1 MIQASEKENYNY
13 PSPLATHEEV
23 ISQPQLFF
31 DTLKSLHSMLGTKF
45 TVPVIGR
52 RELDL
57 HVLYVE
63 VTKRGGYI
71 KVVSEKKWREISSV
85 FKFSVTA
92 TSASSVL
99 KKHYLGLLYQYEQ
112 LYFFNVQSPVSSTP
126 PDSSPLSIPAVGT
139 IHGKFDCGYLVSVRL
154 GQELLSGVIYHPVD
168 KQCPSSSPADDLS
181 MAIIPY
187 DPNKQPRQV
196 PGKRRRK
203 RKRWGGD
210 PSHPKPNRSGYNFYF
225 SEKHSVLKSLY
236 PNSREREFTKM
247 IGESWNNLNSEER
260 KVYQNIGERDKERY
274 KRELQEYNAKL
285 AAMKGM
291 CSYASIWK
299 LTIGMLPQVVLE

>member
-1 MIQASEKENYNY
+1 MLQASEKENYNY

-23 ISQPQLFF
+23 ISQPQLFL
-31 DTLKSLHSMLGTKF
+31 DTLESLHSMLGTKF

-63 VTKRGGYI
+63 VTKRGGYD

-85 FKFSVTA
+85 FKFSATA

-112 LYFFNVQSPVSSTP
+112 LYFFNVQSPEFSTPP
-126 PDSSPLSIPAVGT
+126 PDSSSLSFPAVGT
-139 IHGKFDCGYLVSVRL
+139 IHGKFDCGYLVSVKL
-154 GQELLSGVIYHPVD
+154 GQELLSAVIYHPVD
-168 KQCPSSSPADDLS
+168 KQCASSSPADDLS
-181 MAIIPY
+181 MAIVPY
-187 DPNKQPRQV
+187 GPNKQPRQLS
-196 PGKRRRK
+196 GKRRRK

-210 PSHPKPNRSGYNFYF
+210 PSHPKPNRSGYNFFF

-247 IGESWNNLNSEER
+247 IGELWNNLNSEER

-274 KRELQEYNAKL
+274 KRELREYNAKL
-285 AAMKGM
+285 AAMKGNTNK
-291 CSYASIWK
+291 S
-299 LTIGMLPQVVLE
+299 

>member
-1 MIQASEKENYNY
+1 MIQGSVKENYNY
-13 PSPLATHEEV
+13 PSPIATHKEV

-63 VTKRGGYI
+63 VTKRGGYN

-85 FKFSVTA
+85 FKFSATA

-99 KKHYLGLLYQYEQ
+99 KKHYLRLLYQYEQ
-112 LYFFNVQSPVSSTP
+112 LYFFNVQSPVFSTPP

-168 KQCPSSSPADDLS
+168 KQCASSSPADDLN
-181 MAIIPY
+181 MEIIPY
-187 DPNKQPRQV
+187 DPSKQPCQV

-210 PSHPKPNRSGYNFYF
+210 PSHPKPNRSGYNFFF

-236 PNSREREFTKM
+236 PNSLEREFTKM
-247 IGESWNNLNSEER
+247 IGELWNNLNSEER

-285 AAMKGM
+285 AAMKGKTNK
-291 CSYASIWK
+291 S
-299 LTIGMLPQVVLE
+299 